1 MFIPFGGSWRAN
13 SFGHAER
20 DCQGLSLL
28 CFSTNREP
36 KRFSRPALHG
46 RSELFFSHVFVVGLF
61 QEGFPSTRDFFP
73 DYVRTNN
80 YLQCSCIWLANVRTI
95 AVCRTLPKTASL
107 LFFFLKV
114 QCEAQI
120 SETSSLFT
128 RGCIVHSGS
137 WRFFIFERERERF
150 EFVLFESRER

>member
-1 MFIPFGGSWRAN
+1 MSRIVASVLFNQSRTKAFFASCASRPIRTIF
-13 SFGHAER
+13 
-20 DCQGLSLL
+20 
-28 CFSTNREP
+28 
-36 KRFSRPALHG
+36 FSRFCSG
-46 RSELFFSHVFVVGLF
+46 TFSGGVPVDAG
-61 QEGFPSTRDFFP
+61 FFP